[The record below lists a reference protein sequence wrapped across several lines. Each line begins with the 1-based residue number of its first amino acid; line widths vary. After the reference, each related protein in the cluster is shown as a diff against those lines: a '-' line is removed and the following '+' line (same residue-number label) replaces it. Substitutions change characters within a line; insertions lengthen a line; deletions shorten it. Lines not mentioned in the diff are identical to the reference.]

1 MTDSQ
6 SITAMADALYRART
20 DLVQI
25 PPLRDSHGLAS
36 VADAYAVQEANNK
49 RWIAEGRR
57 VVGRKIGLTSKA
69 VQTQLGVDQPDSG
82 LLWADYAFTEGD
94 VVDTRRFMQ
103 PKAEL
108 EVAFVMEREVSDPN
122 LPMAELIRSIAY
134 VVPALEIVDTA
145 IANWDIRLVDT
156 VADNAS
162 GGGFLLGLGAR
173 KISDLDLRLAGGI
186 LSRNG
191 EIISSGVGA
200 DCLGHPLNAALWL
213 ARNMAT
219 LGRPLAEGEIV
230 MSGALGPMVPV
241 APNEVYVAEIAGF
254 APVQVAFENGGT
266 TV

>member
-6 SITAMADALYRART
+6 SNSAMADALYRART
-20 DLVQI
+20 DFVQI

-36 VADAYAVQEANNK
+36 VEDAYAVQEINNK

-69 VQTQLGVDQPDSG
+69 VQAQLGVDQPDSG

-108 EVAFVMEREVSDPN
+108 EIAFVMERRVDDPD

-145 IANWDIRLVDT
+145 IADWDIRLVDT

-173 KISDLDLRLAGGI
+173 NISDLDLRLSGGI

-191 EIISSGVGA
+191 EIMSSGVGA
-200 DCLGHPLNAALWL
+200 DCFGHPLNAALWL

-219 LGRPLAEGEIV
+219 LGRPLIEGEIV

-241 APNEVYVAEIAGF
+241 APNEVFVAEISGF
-254 APVQVAFENGGT
+254 APVQIAFEDGGT
-266 TV
+266 AV

>member
-1 MTDSQ
+1 
-6 SITAMADALYRART
+6 MADALYRARA

-36 VADAYAVQEANNK
+36 VNEAYAVQEINNK

-69 VQTQLGVDQPDSG
+69 VQAQLGVDQPDSG

-108 EVAFVMEREVSDPN
+108 EIAFVMEREVNDPN

-145 IANWDIRLVDT
+145 IADWDIRLVDT

-191 EIISSGVGA
+191 EIMSSGVGA
-200 DCLGHPLNAALWL
+200 DCFGHPLNAALWL

-219 LGRPLAEGEIV
+219 LGRPLVEGEIV

-266 TV
+266 AI